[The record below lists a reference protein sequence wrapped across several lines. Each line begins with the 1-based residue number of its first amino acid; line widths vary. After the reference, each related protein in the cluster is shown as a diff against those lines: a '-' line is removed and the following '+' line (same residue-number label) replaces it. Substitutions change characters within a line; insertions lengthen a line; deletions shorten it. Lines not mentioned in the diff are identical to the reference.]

1 MHSWAKRGM
10 KAALLTGGMFILG
23 AGIAQAGEA
32 QVNPD
37 APTTP
42 LGGKFTI
49 DFKAQNNAVGLPLF
63 GQTDLPDVVK
73 PITVD
78 LSGLMGGATAGM
90 SADADA
96 KKADRKSY
104 GPNKKASKADGG
116 TDPLRSNKVD
126 ADVII
131 PVDISGNA
139 IALGDNV
146 EVENE
151 SSYSHNNTEV
161 MVTDGTHQGLAGNV
175 VDADAVVPVQLTGNA
190 LAAVGSATT
199 WNTSSTDVQSGS
211 SVTTSGE
218 EGSLSGNVVKPALA
232 LPIQGSGNA
241 VGVLAGVAEANNQS
255 DISADV
261 SGDAATT
268 GEDGTVSGNIGH
280 APIALPVELNNNALG
295 GLVGTSDTNGT
306 TSATAVA
313 NGDRDTNGLDSLLGG
328 NVIQA
333 PIAADAVASGNSGGA
348 LGANT
353 DSDSA
358 TESFSEAAGT
368 THTNGSESMGSGS
381 VVDVPLAPS
390 AQLIGNAAGWVVNAD
405 SYHEQNT
412 TTGAGGNS
420 YTLGDDSLLS
430 GLLPSVPVAL
440 PASVAGNSGGWI
452 ANTDAQVADQ
462 GTHGAGGF
470 VGTRGNDSL
479 VSGDAVQGSLALP
492 IDLDGN
498 APGWIVNSDAVST
511 DSTTTHAGG
520 EVSADDDDAL
530 GSGNAVSVPVA
541 GPIGLFGNSGGWI
554 AHTEAVAENCDKV
567 IAGDDVK
574 ANGVDG
580 GISGN
585 AVHTP
590 VALPVQGFGNS
601 LGWIV
606 VGEADATNDTAST
619 AGGDVTTDGTDGVIT
634 GVIGAGRVS
643 GPVQLFGT
651 GLGLTNNVEGTADNT
666 TEVSTAGDNTT
677 VGDNGGIAGD
687 IVDGAVA
694 LPVQAFGD
702 GIGVG
707 GNYDGTATNTTS
719 SVAGGDNVT
728 SGVHGTLN
736 GTVASLPIA
745 GTGQVFGDGVG
756 FIANTSGVADN
767 VTSSAAGG
775 STATNG
781 VTSFLG
787 GDIITAPLAPIVQ
800 ADGVAGSV
808 GGTSDALA
816 VGDAAA
822 VSGGDYVT
830 AGDNGS
836 FSGIIAQVPAAV
848 AGEVVGDAVSGLAV
862 TDGTGSNAVTTVAGG
877 TGVTSGAEGGGL
889 SGVNALLPVAGEAAI
904 FDLPIEVFGE
914 ALAEGTRATAVSA
927 GEQGAAF
934 SLPVTD
940 EALGGG
946 LLKAAELPSLSSL
959 PKLPTAGAARSA
971 TPGLGDLGSLTKL
984 LPTGQLGKLPKLPAA
999 QLPTPGAAQGRA
1011 FDAPALNTID
1021 TSMVTGLV
1029 NGGGLVGGLGG
1040 LKG

>member
-42 LGGKFTI
+42 LGGKISIPVNI
-49 DFKAQNNAVGLPLF
+49 DNNAAGLPLV
-63 GQTDLPDVVK
+63 GQMDLPSFKRD
-73 PITVD
+73 ITVD
-78 LSGLMGGATAGM
+78 VSSLVGGLPGG
-90 SADADA
+90 SADAGAEA
-96 KKADRKSY
+96 KKADKKAY
-104 GPNKKASKADGG
+104 GPNKKASKESG
-116 TDPLRSNKVD
+116 TVQDPFRSNKVD
-126 ADVII
+126 ADLIV
-131 PVDISGNA
+131 PVDLSGNA
-139 IALGDNV
+139 IAAGGNV

-151 SSYSHNNTEV
+151 SSYSYNNPEV

-175 VDADAVVPVQLTGNA
+175 VDVDGVVPVQLTGNA
-190 LAAVGSATT
+190 IAAVGSATT

-211 SVTTSGE
+211 SVVTSGE
-218 EGSLSGNVVKPALA
+218 EGSLAGNVIKPAIA

-241 VGVLAGVAEANNQS
+241 IGGLAGVAEANNQS

-261 SGDAATT
+261 SGDAAST
-268 GEDGTVSGNIGH
+268 GEDGTVSGNIAH
-280 APIALPVELNNNALG
+280 APIGLPVELNNNALG
-295 GLVGTSDTNGT
+295 ALVGTSDTNGT

-328 NVIQA
+328 NVVQA
-333 PIAADAVASGNSGGA
+333 PISADAVASGNSGGA

-368 THTNGSESMGSGS
+368 THTNGSESLGSGS

-390 AQLIGNAAGWVVNAD
+390 AQVLGNAAGWVVNAD
-405 SYHEQNT
+405 SYHEQAT

-420 YTLGDDSLLS
+420 YTLGDDSLAS

-440 PASVAGNSGGWI
+440 PATVAGNSGGWI
-452 ANTDAQVADQ
+452 ANTDAQTTNDS
-462 GTHGAGGF
+462 THGAGGF

-479 VSGDAVQGSLALP
+479 VSGDAAQGSVALP
-492 IDLDGN
+492 VDVDGN
-498 APGWIVNSDAVST
+498 ALGWIVNSDAVST
-511 DSTTTHAGG
+511 DTTTTHSGG

-541 GPIGLFGNSGGWI
+541 GPVGLFGNSGGWI
-554 AHTEAVAENCDKV
+554 THTEAVAENTDV
-567 IAGDDVK
+567 VTAGDDVK

-580 GISGN
+580 GIAGN
-585 AVHTP
+585 AVHAP

-606 VGEADATNDTAST
+606 VGEADGTNNTSST
-619 AGGDVTTDGTDGVIT
+619 AGGDVDTDGTDGVIT
-634 GVIGAGRVS
+634 GNGVVPRVS

-651 GLGLTNNVEGTADNT
+651 GLGLTNNVEGTADNV
-666 TEVSTAGDNTT
+666 TEVTTAGNNTT

-687 IVDGAVA
+687 IVDVPVA

-702 GIGVG
+702 GIGAG
-707 GNYDGTATNTTS
+707 GIYDGTATNTTS

-728 SGVHGTLN
+728 SGVHGTAN
-736 GTVASLPIA
+736 GTVASVPLA
-745 GTGQVFGDGVG
+745 GAGQVFGDGVG

-787 GDIITAPLAPIVQ
+787 GDIITAPLAPVVQ

-822 VSGGDYVT
+822 VAGGDYVT

-836 FSGIIAQVPAAV
+836 VSGVIAQVPVAV

-877 TGVTSGAEGGGL
+877 SAATSGEEGGSL

-904 FDLPIEVFGE
+904 FDLPIEVLGE
-914 ALAEGTRATAVSA
+914 AVADGERATAVSA
-927 GEQGAAF
+927 GDQAAAF

-940 EALGGG
+940 KALGGG
-946 LLKAAELPSLSSL
+946 LLKAAELPSISSL
-959 PKLPTAGAARSA
+959 PKLPTTGGAARSA
-971 TPGLGDLGSLTKL
+971 TPQLPNLGGLTGGLTKV
-984 LPTGQLGKLPKLPAA
+984 LPTGQIGQLPKLPAA
-999 QLPTPGAAQGRA
+999 QMPVAGAQGRA

-1021 TSMVTGLV
+1021 TSMVS
-1029 NGGGLVGGLGG
+1029 GLVGGLGG